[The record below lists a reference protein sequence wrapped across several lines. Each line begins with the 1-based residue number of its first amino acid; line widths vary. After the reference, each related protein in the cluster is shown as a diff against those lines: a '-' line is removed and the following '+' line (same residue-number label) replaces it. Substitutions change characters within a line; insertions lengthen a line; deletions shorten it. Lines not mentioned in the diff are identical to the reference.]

1 MTWDRNELI
10 FAADISLFTYLQMLA
25 MKVVMIWSCECVGQV
40 IIYDAHSPKKFK
52 IREILIVA
60 GVRSCYNNNERF
72 VVIRFR
78 HALITWKWNTKCK
91 NKFLSAIKKIIA
103 FCRII
108 SYFAFLTCNDILG
121 WWWYIGFTKMKMF

>member
-1 MTWDRNELI
+1 
-10 FAADISLFTYLQMLA
+10 

-72 VVIRFR
+72 VVIKFR
-78 HALITWKWNTKCK
+78 HALIIWKWNTKCK
-91 NKFLSAIKKIIA
+91 NKF
-103 FCRII
+103 
-108 SYFAFLTCNDILG
+108 
-121 WWWYIGFTKMKMF
+121 